1 MKQTVIFIFLLI
13 LAAAATSWIRYGGG
27 GAYPDLATA
36 PIIAGG
42 ALDEVLRYPEPLGKV
57 AVSSDN
63 RLFFTVHPQSG
74 TEGNKLLEWVDGAS
88 EPWPDGRSQLQ
99 LFDTPLGIVA
109 DARDRLWVLDH
120 GNHGLRTPRLLGFD
134 IPTGSLI
141 ADVRFTDPVAPAGS
155 MLTDVAA
162 SNDGRTLFLSDAS
175 HFRKQP
181 ALIVYDVRSGSTRR
195 VLNGHESVRSER
207 YVINSNGRRIAL
219 MGGLFTLRGG
229 VSGVTVDDEW
239 VYYGAMSGSGLYRVP
254 LSAIRDRETPASGLA
269 ALVERYADKPL
280 SGSFSIDPAGYLY
293 VTDIE
298 NNAIAIIG
306 PDGTPRTLIQA
317 TTLRWPE
324 GIATGPDGWIYVT
337 DSALSELAFR
347 GSTSV
352 SESGPYSLFRFRPNQ
367 AAADRQLTQ
376 LRIRH

>member
-1 MKQTVIFIFLLI
+1 MKQLVIFTVLLI
-13 LAAAATSWIRYGGG
+13 LLAAATSWVRYGGG
-27 GAYPDLATA
+27 GPYPDLATT

-42 ALDEVLRYPEPLGKV
+42 AFDEVLSYPEPLGKV
-57 AVSSDN
+57 AVSRDN

-74 TEGNKLLEWVDGAS
+74 TEGNKLLEWVEGAS
-88 EPWPDGRSQLQ
+88 EPWPDGRTQLE

-109 DARDRLWVLDH
+109 DTEDRLWVVDH

-155 MLTDVAA
+155 MLADVAV
-162 SNDGRTLFLSDAS
+162 SPDGQSLLLSDAS
-175 HFRKQP
+175 HYRKQP
-181 ALIVYDVRSGSTRR
+181 ALIIHDIRSGSTRR
-195 VLNGHESVRSER
+195 VLDGHESVESER

-219 MGGLFTLRGG
+219 IGGLFALRGG
-229 VSGVTVDDEW
+229 VSGVAVDDEW

-254 LSAIRDRETPASGLA
+254 LAAVRDRERPASELG

-306 PDGTPRTLIQA
+306 PDGVPRTLIQA
-317 TTLRWPE
+317 MTLRWPE
-324 GIATGPDGWIYVT
+324 GIAAGPDGWIYVT
-337 DSALSELAFR
+337 DSALSELKFR
-347 GSTSV
+347 GSSSV
-352 SESGPYSLFRFRPNQ
+352 PEHGPYALFRFRPNQ
-367 AAADRQLTQ
+367 AAADRYLS
-376 LRIRH
+376 RAGSPH